1 MVKKQSIKNKD
12 KRKRKTQKGGTR
24 GNNMNTS
31 GSILKHLGSTKRNPQ
46 RGYIINENRIILD
59 TLKSTNNNL
68 YIELVAKIR
77 AALVKYNTRLTPE
90 ILNQIIKQ
98 TIDDYQRDP
107 DKYHRRWR
115 PHAIPFTIEQ
125 DNTINNV
132 DIGEVNSEFL
142 SEQELLALFN
152 PVPVEEPSRNT
163 SRMR

>member
-1 MVKKQSIKNKD
+1 
-12 KRKRKTQKGGTR
+12 
-24 GNNMNTS
+24 MNTS
-31 GSILKHLGSTKRNPQ
+31 GSIQKHLGSTKRNPQ

-107 DKYHRRWR
+107 EKYHRRWQL
-115 PHAIPFTIEQ
+115 HTIPFTIEQ

-142 SEQELLALFN
+142 SEQELLALFIEG
-152 PVPVEEPSRNT
+152 PVEEP
-163 SRMR
+163 